1 MFGCN
6 MQLPQQRV
14 YGVPFASHRKQA
26 KCILN
31 ISLARA
37 LLQVSGSSNNCSCF
51 CPVHNSYHVC
61 IAISIRFFFSPLFS
75 CFMIWLVQIS
85 PFFLLSYDR
94 VAQEKYYNAPTYR
107 LSRASITGDFANLAA
122 TVVGEN
128 SLPALKSGFNDSQ
141 TDNAARI
148 SFKVRNSYFSTSHHI
163 IFNSKSNAS

>member
-37 LLQVSGSSNNCSCF
+37 LLQVS
-51 CPVHNSYHVC
+51 
-61 IAISIRFFFSPLFS
+61 
-75 CFMIWLVQIS
+75 VQIS

-148 SFKVRNSYFSTSHHI
+148 SFKYGCSRGVTGTPFFFVNGMPLQDSGEPLDYKKWRSILDQLLGNKTVEGE
-163 IFNSKSNAS
+163 NV